1 MSGYALNRNSSRVL
15 NPPGGA
21 SSDIFGTGGGP
32 HTSVV
37 SNASRTSAPNG
48 GVPWATDAAPAART
62 EMVAQAQAKRNESTV
77 FRSPIVHKTTSD
89 SAAAAAYRRGRSQV
103 FDASSPRGATNGCP
117 WATDEPDQR
126 RQAPVAEHPQYRAE
140 EPQQAPYEA
149 PSNSR
154 GCAPVSSSTGY
165 AQSVNPG
172 SRGANTGDVL
182 MSGHSGRN
190 SSRVTQPPGGASSF
204 SFY

>member
-32 HTSVV
+32 HTSIV

-48 GVPWATDAAPAART
+48 GVPWATEAAPAARSET
-62 EMVAQAQAKRNESTV
+62 VGQAQAKRNESTV

-103 FDASSPRGATNGCP
+103 FDASSPRAANGCP

-126 RQAPVAEHPQYRAE
+126 RQAPVADRPAYRAE
-140 EPQQAPYEA
+140 EPQQAPCEA
-149 PSNSR
+149 PSYSR
-154 GCAPVSSSTGY
+154 GYAPVSSSSGSY
-165 AQSVNPG
+165 SQSVNPG

-190 SSRVTQPPGGASSF
+190 SSRVTQPPGGASSI
-204 SFY
+204 SFF